1 MSVALERLWVLVFN
15 AAPVRHIFQAVGSR
29 RLSRSRPYQ
38 SALTAGRYATSYLQ
52 TRLGSSDFDELES
65 FCFFIGHNK
74 SGTSLIGSL
83 LDAHR
88 HAVVADDVDAL
99 RLVAAGFDRRQLCYW
114 LARAARRDYL
124 KGRVTARRVAAYSY
138 LVAGQWQGRYEAA
151 RIVGD
156 SASGVTTRRL
166 ATEPGLLTRLRDLA
180 GTARVRFVL
189 VIRNP
194 YDPIA
199 YIMVRGRRS
208 YESAADHYFT
218 NCASVVDLR
227 RRLGDDLLAVR
238 YETFVSAPRPELARV
253 CRFLGLDADSGY
265 LEACAA
271 IVDPTPHRSRE
282 LVRWEPAWIEDVR
295 RRMAAFD
302 FLEGY
307 DFEQ

>member
-1 MSVALERLWVLVFN
+1 MSPALERLWVSVFN
-15 AAPVRHIFQAVGSR
+15 AAPTRHLFQTAGGR
-29 RLSRSRPYQ
+29 RLSHSRPYQ
-38 SALTAGRYATSYLQ
+38 SALTAGRYAASYLQ
-52 TRLGSSDFDELES
+52 SRRAPFAFDELES

-99 RLVAAGFDRRQLCYW
+99 RLVNAGFDRRQLCYW

-138 LVAGQWQGRYEAA
+138 LVPGQWQGRYEAA

-166 ATEPGLLTRLRDLA
+166 ATDPDLLARLRDLA
-180 GTARVRFVL
+180 GTTRVRFVL

-208 YESAADHYFT
+208 YESASDHYFT
-218 NCASVVDLR
+218 NCAAVVDLR
-227 RRLGDDLLAVR
+227 QRLGEDLLAVR
-238 YETFVSAPRPELARV
+238 YETFVSAPRLELARV
-253 CRFLGLDADSGY
+253 CRFLGLDADTDY
-265 LEACAA
+265 LEDCAA
-271 IVDPTPHRSRE
+271 IVHPTPHRSRE

-302 FLEGY
+302 FLEEY
-307 DFEQ
+307 DFER

>member
-1 MSVALERLWVLVFN
+1 MSTALERLWVSMFN
-15 AAPVRHIFQAVGSR
+15 AAPARRLLQTTGSR

-38 SALTAGRYATSYLQ
+38 SALTAGRYAASYLQ
-52 TRLGSSDFDELES
+52 TRRDPSAFAELES

-138 LVAGQWQGRYEAA
+138 LVPGQWQGRYEAA
-151 RIVGD
+151 RVVGD

-166 ATEPGLLTRLRDLA
+166 ATDPGLLARLRRVA
-180 GTARVRFVL
+180 GAAAVRFVL

-199 YIMVRGRRS
+199 YIMTRGRRS
-208 YESAADHYFT
+208 YEDAADHYFA
-218 NCASVVDLR
+218 NCAAVVDLCH
-227 RRLGDDLLAVR
+227 RLGDDVLAVR
-238 YETFVSAPRPELARV
+238 YESFVAAPRLQLAQV
-253 CRFLGLDADSGY
+253 CRFLGLEAGDDY
-265 LEACAA
+265 LDGCAA
-271 IVDPTPHRSRE
+271 IVHPSPHRSRE
-282 LVRWEPAWIEDVR
+282 LIRWEPAWVTDVE

-307 DFEQ
+307 NFEQ